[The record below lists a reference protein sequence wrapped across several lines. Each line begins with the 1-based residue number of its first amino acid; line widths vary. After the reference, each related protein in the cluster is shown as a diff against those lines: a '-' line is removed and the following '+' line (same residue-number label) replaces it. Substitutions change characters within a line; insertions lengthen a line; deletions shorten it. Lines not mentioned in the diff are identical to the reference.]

1 MLHADMDAF
10 YASVEQRDRPELRG
24 RPIVVGGA
32 GPRGVV
38 AAASYEARVFGVRS
52 AMSSFEAKRR
62 CPELVF
68 VAGDMA
74 RYAKESRRI
83 FEIFRR
89 HSPLVEGLSLDEAFL
104 DLTGSERL
112 LGPPRAVG
120 ERLRAEV
127 RAATGLAVSVGIG
140 PVKLVAKIASG
151 MAKPDG
157 LLEVPAD
164 GVRAFLDPLP
174 ARKLWGV
181 GPVAEE
187 RLARL
192 GFRTIGELA
201 RADLETLHR
210 TLGDFGVSIGRLARG
225 EDVRGV
231 EPEREAVSLSEE
243 NTFERDVAD
252 RETLERTILA
262 HAEAVARRLRRKDL
276 LARTVVLK
284 WRPGRRRKDG
294 PRGYPARTRQ
304 ATLARAT
311 DDGGEIARVACS
323 LLEDALV
330 EPVRLLGV
338 GVSGLVGGAA
348 DGGAVDAAG
357 GVQAATQ
364 LPLFG
369 GAGGAAAAG
378 AATGATAG
386 EKGGAA
392 ATGATGAPLGDPP
405 RRRRLNFA
413 LDELAD
419 RFGDDVVRRASQAE
433 IRHATLSA
441 QWKRGSRDA
450 DGPVGREGSDGSD
463 RSGGS
468 GGSRGS
474 DRQNESLEETD

>member
-1 MLHADMDAF
+1 MSAPRCVLHADMDAF

-68 VAGDMA
+68 IPGDMA
-74 RYAKESRRI
+74 RYATESRRI

-89 HSPLVEGLSLDEAFL
+89 YSPLVEGLSLDEAFL

-112 LGPPRAVG
+112 LGPPRAVAG
-120 ERLRAEV
+120 RLRAEV
-127 RAATGLAVSVGIG
+127 RALTGLAVSVGIG
-140 PVKLVAKIASG
+140 PVKMVAKIASG

-157 LLEVPAD
+157 LLEVAPD

-174 ARKLWGV
+174 VRKIWGV
-181 GPVAEE
+181 GEVAEA

-192 GFRTIGELA
+192 GFHTIADLA
-201 RADLETLHR
+201 RSDLEALR
-210 TLGDFGVSIGRLARG
+210 RALGDFGVSLGRLARG

-231 EPEREAVSLSEE
+231 EPDREVVSLSEE

-262 HAEAVARRLRRKDL
+262 HAEAVARRLRRQDRM
-276 LARTVVLK
+276 ARTVVLK
-284 WRPGRRRKDG
+284 WRLGRRRKEG
-294 PRGYPARTRQ
+294 PRGYPVRTRQ
-304 ATLARAT
+304 ATLALAT

-323 LLEDALV
+323 LLEDALL

-338 GVSGLVGGAA
+338 GVSGLVGGSAEEA
-348 DGGAVDAAG
+348 GEGTHGTEEAEAVG
-357 GVQAATQ
+357 TLRPTVSGVQRATQ
-364 LPLFG
+364 LSLFD
-369 GAGGAAAAG
+369 GAHGAHGAEADRPDAAD
-378 AATGATAG
+378 
-386 EKGGAA
+386 
-392 ATGATGAPLGDPP
+392 LP
-405 RRRRLNFA
+405 RRRRLNRA
-413 LDELAD
+413 LDLLAD

-433 IRHATLSA
+433 IRHATMSG
-441 QWKRGSRDA
+441 QWKKGSRDA
-450 DGPVGREGSDGSD
+450 DGPGTESD
-463 RSGGS
+463 
-468 GGSRGS
+468 
-474 DRQNESLEETD
+474 